1 MRRRGIGSCHRDQ
14 KKSNLDPVSFY
25 FFSCFDRLVFCLDVA
40 EFLFGVVV
48 FYFNCFI
55 GNCLGQYT
63 QEKEIGTLLME
74 VGQWCC
80 LVLLVVSNRNFLVP
94 AIAAV

>member
-1 MRRRGIGSCHRDQ
+1 MG
-14 KKSNLDPVSFY
+14 P
-25 FFSCFDRLVFCLDVA
+25 FFFLFCLDVA

-63 QEKEIGTLLME
+63 QEKGKKGTLLME

-80 LVLLVVSNRNFLVP
+80 LVLLVVSDRNFLVL

>member
-1 MRRRGIGSCHRDQ
+1 MELARVTETRRKVISILFLFISSLVLIG
-14 KKSNLDPVSFY
+14 P
-25 FFSCFDRLVFCLDVA
+25 FFFFFCLDVA
-40 EFLFGVVV
+40 EFLFEVVV